1 MKTLRV
7 AFSDTPLGSWG
18 SSSAPFTGG
27 FCEAPAM
34 LKLGNEWI
42 VYFEM
47 TDKGQYGAVKT
58 QDFNTWM
65 DLTSL
70 VSFPQGHYHGTALK
84 VSSAVLEK
92 LKQLQLY

>member
-7 AFSDTPLGSWG
+7 AFSDRPLGPWG

-27 FCEAPAM
+27 FCEAPTI

-47 TDKGQYGAVKT
+47 TDKGQYGAAKT

-70 VSFPQGHYHGTALK
+70 VSFPQGHHHGTVLK

-92 LKQLQLY
+92 LKQL

>member
-7 AFSDTPLGSWG
+7 AFSDRPLGPWG

-27 FCEAPAM
+27 FCEAPTM

-47 TDKGQYGAVKT
+47 TDKGQYGAAKT

-65 DLTSL
+65 DLTSP
-70 VSFPQGHYHGTALK
+70 VSFPQGHHHGTVLK

-92 LKQLQLY
+92 LKQL